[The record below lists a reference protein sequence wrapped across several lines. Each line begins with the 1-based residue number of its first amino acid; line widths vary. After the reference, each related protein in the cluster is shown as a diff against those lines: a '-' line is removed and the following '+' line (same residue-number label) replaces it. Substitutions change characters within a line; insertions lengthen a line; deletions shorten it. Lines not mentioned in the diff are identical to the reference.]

1 MIRTAGGTPSGNV
14 EEDERTAAEGEKKK
28 LPLGVSWIDPEDV
41 APLVV
46 FLASDEA
53 RMVSGTSF
61 AATGGDSAN
70 ITA

>member
-1 MIRTAGGTPSGNV
+1 VLIVANPGFVVAVQAWSRGI
-14 EEDERTAAEGEKKK
+14 
-28 LPLGVSWIDPEDV
+28 VSRWIDAADV

-61 AATGGDSAN
+61 AATAGDSAN
-70 ITA
+70 VTA

>member
-1 MIRTAGGTPSGNV
+1 
-14 EEDERTAAEGEKKK
+14 
-28 LPLGVSWIDPEDV
+28 
-41 APLVV
+41 V
-46 FLASDEA
+46 FLASEGA

>member
-1 MIRTAGGTPSGNV
+1 
-14 EEDERTAAEGEKKK
+14 RTAADAQRGK
-28 LPLGVSWIDPEDV
+28 LPLGVPWVEPEDV

-46 FLASDEA
+46 FLASEAA
-53 RMVSGTSF
+53 RMVTGTSF

>member
-1 MIRTAGGTPSGNV
+1 MPWV
-14 EEDERTAAEGEKKK
+14 E
-28 LPLGVSWIDPEDV
+28 PEDV
-41 APLVV
+41 APPVV
-46 FLASDEA
+46 FLASEEA